1 MLRICLFLMWL
12 LPAGLGALPVPGGV
26 PAPEN
31 GGGRPAGAPVVSEG
45 SRARPVLDLEQ
56 LHLLE
61 LDESQ
66 PVNWKRDWWKYMLMA
81 VLGLTCLCL
90 LAYLTRMLL
99 QLLAVIGCI
108 GAGVAGA
115 IGAADGLGAILAA
128 RLPGRLAGVVEPR
141 LLGGAAGF
149 LVGYLVAALL
159 FSLLRKPAGN
169 ATKT

>member
-1 MLRICLFLMWL
+1 MLRLCLFLIWL
-12 LPAGLGALPVPGGV
+12 LPAGVQALP
-26 PAPEN
+26 AEN
-31 GGGRPAGAPVVSEG
+31 GGEAGAVAAAVPEGRPP
-45 SRARPVLDLEQ
+45 RPVLDLEQ

-99 QLLAVIGCI
+99 QLLAVVGCI

-115 IGAADGLGAILAA
+115 IGGADGLGAMLAE
-128 RLPGRLAGVVEPR
+128 RLPGRLVALVEPR

-149 LVGYLVAALL
+149 LAGYLVAALL

-169 ATKT
+169 ASKT